1 MWAWL
6 GRTVVSQG
14 GRLFGKRMGKGTFS
28 ALGSRLKGVFS
39 TTGRVSKTSIGSTLS
54 KARSYV
60 AKSPF
65 IAKAKNY
72 IKPIY
77 DKTPNWV
84 KSIIGMVAIDQAL
97 DYGLSLMT
105 DDAGEGVPAED
116 AKLIADAMSFKNGTH
131 VLKSLDGGE
140 GDSRISSSD
149 HYACASLINDMY
161 LSKQVVLGQDLSEQ
175 MTVVLDGLSDQQ
187 RIHMISILTNI
198 TKRLAISSERPGIIN
213 SFRVQS
219 AVSGELI
226 AYPTLALSDILSNRN
241 NTSLDIC
248 DAISGEVGGLFSTLL
263 QDVRDESAQD
273 FFDANTEYFSGTF
286 DPNLKETNPFFSTIL
301 AVDEPLSD
309 SLGWWS
315 KFKIDEDDP
324 TDDETIVSAL
334 LDKYSSLSDYYAD
347 YLSKLSQNRLGFSN
361 DPQV

>member
-1 MWAWL
+1 
-6 GRTVVSQG
+6 
-14 GRLFGKRMGKGTFS
+14 
-28 ALGSRLKGVFS
+28 
-39 TTGRVSKTSIGSTLS
+39 
-54 KARSYV
+54 
-60 AKSPF
+60 
-65 IAKAKNY
+65 
-72 IKPIY
+72 
-77 DKTPNWV
+77 
-84 KSIIGMVAIDQAL
+84 
-97 DYGLSLMT
+97 
-105 DDAGEGVPAED
+105 
-116 AKLIADAMSFKNGTH
+116 
-131 VLKSLDGGE
+131 
-140 GDSRISSSD
+140 
-149 HYACASLINDMY
+149 
-161 LSKQVVLGQDLSEQ
+161 